1 MAEEK
6 QVDEMSPQK
15 WTPPPRAE
23 VARTS
28 DAPSYPSFG
37 AVSSGPGP
45 RLEAIIRENPEA
57 GAAAIAD
64 LLRNSG
70 DEEKLSRLFAALRER
85 LEGDVGSAVQEGPL
99 LSRLQA
105 LEDTVHLL
113 EEKLA
118 KTGQG
123 AVGSAP
129 LAPHEVVLERVRQVV
144 RERLENAAKQVRTVL
159 VRAGEAAEEVG
170 EEVGEDTLSIM
181 EKVAVLFAAL
191 GEELTGQVMKYLS
204 DAEIDQVSLSLAN
217 LEGASV
223 EVQSGVLEEFESD
236 LLSGNFYVLGG
247 TGFVRGALLQAVG
260 SDRAQEILDRALS
273 TAGAGF
279 YMLRNASP
287 DQVAPFISHEHP
299 QTIALILSQLDSAQ
313 AAGILAQLPER
324 LQSNVAYRIAT
335 MENITPAILG
345 EIEGS
350 LESSLRDVLGGY
362 QDVGGPKV
370 VADMLNLTGS
380 SVEKNVLDQM
390 DGQDGEVA
398 EAVRNLMFTF
408 EDMTKLTD
416 RELQTLMREVEQKD
430 LVVALKAASE
440 ELKNKVLGN
449 MSQRVKDFISEEM
462 EFLGPMRLSEV
473 EEVQWRIVQQ
483 VRQLE
488 EQGKI
493 TIVRGDSDDTFV

>member
-6 QVDEMSPQK
+6 QVDEARPQK

-23 VARTS
+23 VAKIS

-37 AVSSGPGP
+37 AASSDPGP

-64 LLRNSG
+64 LLRKSG

-85 LEGDVGSAVQEGPL
+85 LEGGGESAVQEGLL

-118 KTGQG
+118 ATGRG
-123 AVGSAP
+123 AVDSEP

-144 RERLENAAKQVRTVL
+144 RERVENSARQVRTML
-159 VRAGEAAEEVG
+159 VTAGESAREP
-170 EEVGEDTLSIM
+170 GEDTLSIM

-191 GEELTGQVMKYLS
+191 GEALTGQVMKYLS

-217 LEGASV
+217 LEGANV
-223 EVQSGVLEEFESD
+223 EVQSRVLEEFEND
-236 LLSGNFYVLGG
+236 LLSGNWYVLGG
-247 TGFVRGALLQAVG
+247 TGFVRGALLEAVG
-260 SDRAQEILDRALS
+260 PDRAQEILDRALR
-273 TAGAGF
+273 TAGVGF
-279 YMLRNASP
+279 YMLRNASAE
-287 DQVAPFISHEHP
+287 QVAPFISHEHP

-313 AAGILAQLPER
+313 AAGILSQLPGPMQAE
-324 LQSNVAYRIAT
+324 VAYRIAT

-345 EIEGS
+345 EIESS
-350 LESSLRDVLGGY
+350 LEKSLRHVLGGDQY
-362 QDVGGPKV
+362 VGGPKV

-380 SVEKNVLDQM
+380 TTEKNVLDQM
-390 DGQDGEVA
+390 DGHAPEVA
-398 EAVRNLMFTF
+398 ETVRNLMFVF
-408 EDMTKLTD
+408 EDITKMTD
-416 RELQTLMREVEQKD
+416 RELQALMRVVDQKD

-440 ELKNKVLGN
+440 ELKNKVLSN
-449 MSQRVKDFISEEM
+449 MSQRVRDFIIEEM

-473 EEVQWRIVQQ
+473 EEVQLRIVHQA
-483 VRQLE
+483 RLLE

-493 TIVRGDSDDTFV
+493 TIVRGDSDNQFV